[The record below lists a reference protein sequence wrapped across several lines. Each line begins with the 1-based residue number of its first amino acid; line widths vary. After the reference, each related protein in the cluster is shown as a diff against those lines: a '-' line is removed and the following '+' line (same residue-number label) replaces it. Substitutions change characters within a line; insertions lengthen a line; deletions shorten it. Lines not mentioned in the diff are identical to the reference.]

1 MAVFRRSSSAGATD
15 GTAQD
20 SVGAKNPGAAAKE
33 TVSDRPAAEAKKGR
47 PTPKRSEAERDR
59 YQSIQ
64 GGRSS
69 GTRTSSA
76 SRPGVP
82 RTPEQKARDKD
93 RDRSDRNR
101 RMEAMRRGE
110 DWALGPRDRGPA
122 RKLARDYVD
131 AHRRP
136 SEFYMY
142 ALIVLL
148 ILLISHDK
156 ALSNYVSY
164 LVIALIVV
172 IVIDGFLI
180 RNALRKLVA
189 ERLPGESARGLTMYA
204 VMRALQIRRLRVPT
218 PRLKPG
224 DKF

>member
-1 MAVFRRSSSAGATD
+1 MAVFRRSSAGATD

-20 SVGAKNPGAAAKE
+20 SVGAKNPGAADND
-33 TVSDRPAAEAKKGR
+33 TVKDIPAAEAKKGR

-69 GTRTSSA
+69 GTRASSGTRTA
-76 SRPGVP
+76 AP
-82 RTPEQKARDKD
+82 RTPEQQARDKD
-93 RDRSDRNR
+93 RDKNDRTR
-101 RMEAMRRGE
+101 RLEAQRRGE
-110 DWALGPRDRGPA
+110 EWSLGPRDRGPA

-142 ALIVLL
+142 GL
-148 ILLISHDK
+148 ILLLVLLVTH
-156 ALSNYVSY
+156 ALKNLETY
-164 LVIALIVV
+164 IVV
-172 IVIDGFLI
+172 ALLVVILVDGFLI
-180 RNALRKLVA
+180 RRALARLLA
-189 ERLPGESARGLTMYA
+189 ERLPGESTRGLTVYA
-204 VMRALQIRRLRVPT
+204 VMRAMQVRRLRVPT

>member
-1 MAVFRRSSSAGATD
+1 MAVFRRSSAGATD

-20 SVGAKNPGAAAKE
+20 SVGAKNPGAAANE
-33 TVSDRPAAEAKKGR
+33 TVKDIPAAEAKKGR

-69 GTRTSSA
+69 GTRASSA
-76 SRPGVP
+76 SRTAP
-82 RTPEQKARDKD
+82 RTPEQQARDKD
-93 RDRSDRNR
+93 RDKTDRTR
-101 RMEAMRRGE
+101 RLEAQRRGE
-110 DWALGPRDRGPA
+110 EWALGPRDRGPA
-122 RKLARDYVD
+122 RKLARDFVD

-142 ALIVLL
+142 GLIVLL
-148 ILLISHDK
+148 VLLITHVK
-156 ALSNYVSY
+156 ALNNYVSY
-164 LVIALIVV
+164 LVVALLVV
-172 IVIDGFLI
+172 IVIDGFFI
-180 RNALRKLVA
+180 RRALAKLVA
-189 ERLPGESARGLTMYA
+189 ERLPGESPRGLTWYA
-204 VMRALQIRRLRVPT
+204 MMRAMQIRRLRVPT

>member
-1 MAVFRRSSSAGATD
+1 VFRRSSAGATE

-20 SVGAKNPGAAAKE
+20 SVGANKPGAAAQE
-33 TVSDRPAAEAKKGR
+33 TFKDIPAAEAKKGR

-59 YQSIQ
+59 YRSIQ

-69 GTRTSSA
+69 GTRTSST
-76 SRPGVP
+76 SRPAAP

-93 RDRSDRNR
+93 RDRTDRSR

-110 DWALGPRDRGPA
+110 EWALGPRDRGPA
-122 RKLARDYVD
+122 RRLARDYVD

-136 SEFYMY
+136 SEYYMY

-148 ILLISHDK
+148 VLLISRDK
-156 ALSNYVSY
+156 ALSHYVSY
-164 LVIALIVV
+164 LVMALIAV
-172 IVIDGFLI
+172 IVIDGFYIRRALGKLI
-180 RNALRKLVA
+180 A
-189 ERLPGESARGLTMYA
+189 ERLPGESSRGLTTYA
-204 VMRALQIRRLRVPT
+204 VMRALQIRRMRVPA

>member
-1 MAVFRRSSSAGATD
+1 MFRRSSAGATD
-15 GTAQD
+15 STAQD
-20 SVGAKNPGAAAKE
+20 SPQGVKGSGAPAK
-33 TVSDRPAAEAKKGR
+33 DRPATQAAKGR
-47 PTPKRSEAERDR
+47 PTPKRSEAERNR

-69 GTRTSSA
+69 GTRTT
-76 SRPGVP
+76 GT
-82 RTPEQKARDKD
+82 RTTPLTKEEKERERD
-93 RDRSDRNR
+93 RYRSDRNR
-101 RMEAMRRGE
+101 KMDAMKRGE
-110 DWALGPRDRGPA
+110 DWALGPRDKGAA

-136 SEFYMY
+136 SEYYMY
-142 ALIVLL
+142 ALVVLL
-148 ILLISHDK
+148 VILISRNK
-156 ALSNYVSY
+156 ALSGASSY
-164 LVIALIVV
+164 LVGGLIMII
-172 IVIDGFLI
+172 IVDGFLI

-204 VMRALQIRRLRVPT
+204 VMRAMQIRRMRMPA